1 MMLRKYEY
9 RRRLPHYQSDL
20 KAIFVTFATY
30 QRRIL
35 PYLARTI
42 CLDVCVFGNGKRF
55 TLHGVV
61 IMPDHVHLVFTPLF
75 DENGFFSMAEIMQG
89 IKSAS
94 AHRINRELGRRGKVW
109 QKESFDHVLRRE
121 EKIGDK
127 LDYIFAN
134 PVRAGLVGRSE
145 EYPWLWRRV
154 AENGSMA

>member
-1 MMLRKYEY
+1 MMLRKYVY
-9 RRRLPHYQSDL
+9 RRRLPHCQSDL

-35 PYLARTI
+35 SPIARTI

-75 DENGFFSMAEIMQG
+75 DENGFFSVTEIMQG

-94 AHRINRELGRRGKVW
+94 AHRINRELRRRGKVW
-109 QKESFDHVLRRE
+109 QEESFDHVLRRE

-127 LDYIFAN
+127 LDYVFAN
-134 PVRAGLVGRSE
+134 PRRAGLVERAG
-145 EYPWLWRRV
+145 EYAWLWPKV